1 MKFRPAFIC
10 FLFITLSISI
20 VYAQVDDT
28 KAASA
33 RLEDTGRIFIQQLK
47 TAPSSQKY
55 GLLKKMLRHGFWEE
69 AFQSIQR
76 NNYLSE
82 SDQHLLLAYYYWL
95 NNYFQESERHTNL
108 VLQHDPTNL
117 DALKIKSTLLI
128 EAWKLQEATDLCYGL
143 LRPSIQD
150 PEISLILGRAL
161 LLQRH
166 YDKALALAKEL
177 QERYPQLAAA
187 YLLEANVYFWDQ
199 HPEKATPLIIKALEL
214 DPFDADARFSYGYA
228 IWRRVDATQLDQMAA
243 QWELALAIN
252 PLHFQ
257 THWHW
262 GNGHTNLTFTDYAD
276 PQEEEIRKKL
286 EPADS
291 LVRQNCQQ
299 EALILTKQITKNYP
313 SSVLPLMHQASIYY
327 NSFDVSEREKMLD
340 SAEVIF
346 RQILN
351 KKPHYGPA
359 HNGLSAVI
367 KSKRIPYLST
377 YDSIKTALKH
387 IKISDLDNFEIVFPD
402 VTYYPGNLAKA
413 MVWNQ
418 LYTSTVYFP
427 FLAKQGNTFV
437 IPPLHQDLAIAMKR
451 PFFRSNTTFDNRQWM
466 DIRGVGS
473 GAAAIEYVERG
484 AYQERNVILHEYVH
498 LFHGRVLTDQENRRI
513 RSLYYNAMKNKRTL
527 DYYSQNNESEYFAQ
541 TYPAY
546 FETVKVHP
554 LDFKSMNTRAALIS
568 KDPDMYHFLDSL
580 IHKEK
585 SYLAGNKKAMASNWS
600 EVYINLSNQVADS
613 LLAGRL
619 LDTALLYDKDYQPAY
634 LAYARLKIKQKKW
647 KEARALLEAAKDIDS
662 TYAPTYQ
669 ALAEWEAQ
677 QPTHASITDRE
688 AGVERQAK
696 LLKKALTLESDY
708 QTSAYLATALRSL
721 YDQQGKIGLAVEAA
735 DTYVRTGA
743 EISTYLRDKKDEAR
757 IYAATKRAL
766 LGDSTQLRQLDHL
779 AKQKPQNFELQL
791 AYAKALTYHKLF
803 KKSNKQLLRV
813 QKILTSNQHRN
824 IDFDLQI
831 AENYLALNQH
841 DSVSFYLS
849 QATANKNLSS
859 ENKLVVLQLLL
870 KSNRL
875 KEAKI
880 LLKEAYE
887 VQTPQYHALKYYTKG
902 LLHEK
907 QGEPTIAIANYKQSL
922 MNNPYLMEAYEHL
935 TAIYAVQ
942 GNQGAVD
949 KLKKQR
955 ASLFMP

>member
-1 MKFRPAFIC
+1 MS
-10 FLFITLSISI
+10 IT
-20 VYAQVDDT
+20 YAQVDDT
-28 KAASA
+28 KAAFD

-47 TAPSSQKY
+47 TAPSSQKPA
-55 GLLKKMLRHGFWEE
+55 LLKKMLHHGFWEE
-69 AFQSIQR
+69 TFRSIQQ
-76 NNYLSE
+76 NEDLSE
-82 SDQHLLLAYYYWL
+82 RDQHLLLAHYYWL
-95 NNYFQESERHTNL
+95 NNRFQESEKQTDL

-117 DALKIKSTLLI
+117 DALKTKATLFI
-128 EAWKLQEATDLCYGL
+128 EAWKLQEATDLCYNL
-143 LRPSIQD
+143 LRLSEQD
-150 PEISLILGRAL
+150 TEISLILGRAL

-166 YDKALALAKEL
+166 YDEALTLAKNL
-177 QERYPQLAAA
+177 QKQHPSLAAA

-262 GNGHTNLTFTDYAD
+262 GNGHTNLTFADYAD
-276 PQEEEIRKKL
+276 PQEQEIRKKL

-291 LVRQNCQQ
+291 SVRQNHLQ
-299 EALILTKQITKNYP
+299 EALILTKQLANRYP

-327 NSFDVSEREKMLD
+327 SSFDSPKREQNLD

-346 RQILN
+346 RQILA

-377 YDSIKTALKH
+377 YDSIKTTLKRLE
-387 IKISDLDNFEIVFPD
+387 ISDLNNFEAVFPD
-402 VTYYPGNLAKA
+402 VTYYPGDLAKA

-484 AYQERNVILHEYVH
+484 GYQERNVILHEYVH

-585 SYLAGNKKAMASNWS
+585 SYLAGDKKAMASNWS
-600 EVYINLSNQVADS
+600 EVYINLSNQVADA

-619 LDTALLYDKDYQPAY
+619 LDTALQHDKYYQPAY

-647 KEARALLEAAKDIDS
+647 KEAHALLETAKHIDS
-662 TYAPTYQ
+662 MYAPTYQ
-669 ALAEWEAQ
+669 VFAEWEAQ
-677 QPTHASITDRE
+677 QLSHASIADQE

-696 LLKKALTLESDY
+696 LLKRALKLESDY

-735 DTYVRTGA
+735 ETYVRTGA

-791 AYAKALTYHKLF
+791 AYAKALTYHQLF

-813 QKILTSNQHRN
+813 QKILASNQHRN
-824 IDFDLQI
+824 ADFDLQI

-870 KSNRL
+870 KSDRL
-875 KEAKI
+875 EDAKT
-880 LLKEAYE
+880 LLKDIKE
-887 VQTPQYHALKYYTKG
+887 VQTPQYHALKYYTDG
-902 LLHEK
+902 LFNEK
-907 QGEPTIAIANYKQSL
+907 QREPTKAIANYRQSL
-922 MNNPYLMEAYEHL
+922 TNNPYLIEAYDRL
-935 TAIYAVQ
+935 TAIYTAQ
-942 GNQGAVD
+942 GNKEAAS
-949 KLKKQR
+949 KLKEQR